1 MIAQIQQICFV
12 GAGNM
17 GCFNAIKAAIS
28 GYGVTLYDVDEES
41 LQQALPRCEG
51 FAAFLAGSGYCAA
64 EDIPA
69 AMARIAVVA
78 DLKQATAD
86 ADLVSESVFERLDI
100 KREVHQLLDKTC
112 PAKTIVTTNSSYLLL
127 SEIEDVVQRGERF
140 AAMHSYMGSGLV
152 DIVGGARASAQTVA
166 TLERYVLSINAVP
179 LVLKK
184 EHHGYVLNAI
194 LGPVMATAMYLVA
207 DGIGSVEDVDR
218 AWMTNRIAP
227 MGPMG
232 IMDVVGLNLIY
243 DSWLHR
249 EDEGPIPGL
258 RPRVLALLQP
268 MVDRHEL
275 GIATG
280 SGFYHYPDPA
290 YQQAGFMEAGTDLTD
305 LYQALLMALVAS
317 AVLVAAADVADPV
330 DIDKAWKVGMS
341 LDNGPFEIL
350 QGIGSATFIQ
360 QFKQHVAA
368 GRFNPENAQI
378 VMRYFDNIEQGD
390 AL

>member
-1 MIAQIQQICFV
+1 MSADIQCVCFV

-17 GCFNAIKAAIS
+17 GCFNATRAAIS
-28 GYGVTLYDVDEES
+28 GYRVTLYDVSEES

-51 FAAFLAGSGYCAA
+51 FAAFLASSGYCTA

-69 AMARIAVVA
+69 ALARIALVA
-78 DLKQATAD
+78 DLEQATAE

-100 KREVHQLLDKTC
+100 KREVHRLLDETC

-127 SEIEDVVQRGERF
+127 SEIEDVVLRGERF
-140 AAMHSYMGSGLV
+140 AAMHSYMGSALV
-152 DIVGGARASAQTVA
+152 DIVGSARTSPQTVA

-194 LGPVMATAMYLVA
+194 LGPVMATAMYLVTE
-207 DGIGSVEDVDR
+207 GIGSVEDVDR
-218 AWMTNRIAP
+218 AWMSRRAAP
-227 MGPMG
+227 MGPIG
-232 IMDVVGLNLIY
+232 ILDVIGLNLIH

-249 EDEGPIPGL
+249 EDEGPVPGL

-268 MVDRHEL
+268 MVDRHDL
-275 GIATG
+275 GISTG
-280 SGFYHYPDPA
+280 SGFYSYPDPA
-290 YQQAGFMEAGTDLTD
+290 YQQAGFIDAGTEVAH
-305 LYQALLMALVAS
+305 LYQALLMALIAS
-317 AVLVAAADVADPV
+317 AVLVAAADVAAPV

-341 LDNGPFEIL
+341 LAEGPFEIL
-350 QGIGSATFIQ
+350 QGMGSAAFLQ
-360 QFKQHVAA
+360 QFEQHVAA

-378 VMRYFDNIEQGD
+378 VKRYFDNIERVDPQ
-390 AL
+390 